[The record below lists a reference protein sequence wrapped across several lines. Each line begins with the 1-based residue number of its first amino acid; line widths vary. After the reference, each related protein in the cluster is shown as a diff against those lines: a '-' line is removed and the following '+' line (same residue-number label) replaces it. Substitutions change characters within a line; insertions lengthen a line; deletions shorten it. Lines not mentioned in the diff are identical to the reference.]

1 MIFGNFLCCMSNKRE
16 PKVVQL
22 QAKLYQMDGIL
33 SRRHNLIVGILVL
46 FQEQAKY
53 LKFNPGSTVAQ
64 W

>member
-33 SRRHNLIVGILVL
+33 SRQHNLIVGILVL